1 MSKRPVEDIYEES
14 ASKKPKTYEHVNKHT
29 LDSDEEDSDVDE
41 SRYNVLDEEEIQGEE
56 DGVSGMDGDVKITPF
71 NMKEELEEGHFD
83 GDGHFQWK
91 KQKEIKDHWLDNL
104 DWVKIQKFNDDRKQK
119 LAEDGAPE
127 TSAGGGGLADSS
139 SESEDEGNDESLK
152 KFDVIAAYRRILE
165 LMKPKETVQR
175 ALQRLGKATAKISS
189 IERFRRK
196 KAGIVDENAALVTEL
211 TELCNKILTKM
222 GNMNVYEET
231 FEEISAKFASKL
243 KGGGGFSLSK
253 TDKSIDVGDALDMY
267 ADDFDSKEQKQMT
280 SGDSG
285 ADGESSKQ
293 DQTTDLGVDD
303 SKITWEFKWKL
314 DDTECQGPYTTD
326 QMYKW
331 SLDGYFKDGV
341 FVKKCGIE
349 SQFNSSNRI
358 DFELYL

>member
-1 MSKRPVEDIYEES
+1 
-14 ASKKPKTYEHVNKHT
+14 
-29 LDSDEEDSDVDE
+29 
-41 SRYNVLDEEEIQGEE
+41 
-56 DGVSGMDGDVKITPF
+56 
-71 NMKEELEEGHFD
+71 MKEELEEGHFD

-119 LAEDGAPE
+119 LAEDGEPE
-127 TSAGGGGLADSS
+127 TSAAGGGGLGDSS

-175 ALQRLGKATAKISS
+175 TLQRLGKATAKISS

-243 KGGGGFSLSK
+243 KGGGGFSLAADK
-253 TDKSIDVGDALDMY
+253 TVDADDALDMY
-267 ADDFDSKEQKQMT
+267 ADDFDTKEQKQMT
-280 SGDSG
+280 SGD
-285 ADGESSKQ
+285 DNGESSKQ
-293 DQTTDLGVDD
+293 EPETTDLGVDD
-303 SKITWEFKWKL
+303 SKITWEFKWKI
-314 DDTECQGPYTTD
+314 DDTACQGPYTTD

-341 FVKKCGIE
+341 FVKKCGTD

>member
-1 MSKRPVEDIYEES
+1 
-14 ASKKPKTYEHVNKHT
+14 
-29 LDSDEEDSDVDE
+29 
-41 SRYNVLDEEEIQGEE
+41 
-56 DGVSGMDGDVKITPF
+56 
-71 NMKEELEEGHFD
+71 MKEELEEGHFD

-104 DWVKIQKFNDDRKQK
+104 DWVKIGKFSDDRKQK
-119 LAEDGAPE
+119 LAENGEAQ
-127 TSAGGGGLADSS
+127 TSKDGGGGLGDSS
-139 SESEDEGNDESLK
+139 DSEDEGNDESLK
-152 KFDVIAAYRRILE
+152 NFDVIAAYRRILE
-165 LMKPKETVQR
+165 LMKPGETVQR
-175 ALQRLGKATAKISS
+175 TLQRLGKQSAKISS

-211 TELCNKILTKM
+211 TELTNKILTKM

-243 KGGGGFSLSK
+243 KGGGEFNLTSGDK
-253 TDKSIDVGDALDMY
+253 KVDDTDDALDMY
-267 ADDFDSKEQKQMT
+267 ADDFDSKEQKQMHV
-280 SGDSG
+280 DSNN
-285 ADGESSKQ
+285 GESSQQK
-293 DQTTDLGVDD
+293 DEPKTTELGIDD

-314 DDTECQGPYTTD
+314 DDTECEGPYTTD

-331 SLDGYFKDGV
+331 SLDGHFKDGV
-341 FVKKCGIE
+341 FVKKCGID

>member
-1 MSKRPVEDIYEES
+1 
-14 ASKKPKTYEHVNKHT
+14 
-29 LDSDEEDSDVDE
+29 
-41 SRYNVLDEEEIQGEE
+41 
-56 DGVSGMDGDVKITPF
+56 
-71 NMKEELEEGHFD
+71 MKEELEEGHFD

-91 KQKEIKDHWLDNL
+91 KEKEIKDHWLDNL

-119 LAEDGAPE
+119 LAEEGAPE

-175 ALQRLGKATAKISS
+175 TLQRLGKATAKISS

-196 KAGIVDENAALVTEL
+196 KAGIIDENAALVTEL

-253 TDKSIDVGDALDMY
+253 TDKTADTDDGLDMY
-267 ADDFDSKEQKQMT
+267 ADDFDSKEKKIKI
-280 SGDSG
+280 D
-285 ADGESSKQ
+285 DGESSKQ
-293 DQTTDLGVDD
+293 NETTDLGVDD

-314 DDTECQGPYTTD
+314 DDTKCEGPYTTD

-331 SLDGYFKDGV
+331 SQDGHFKDGV
-341 FVKKCGIE
+341 FVKKFGTDQ
-349 SQFNSSNRI
+349 QFNSSNRI